1 MTAGTVYR
9 VRGTDPADLTLE
21 VNRIFELISDRLDKI
36 EGFRG
41 KPTLYNKLL
50 TGYDIVIDAGRQG
63 LVVKD
68 QQSPAHYWRITIV
81 GGTVVPVDLGTTY
94 E

>member
-1 MTAGTVYR
+1 MAAGIVYR
-9 VRGTDPADLTLE
+9 VRGTDPADLLLE
-21 VNRIFELISDRLDKI
+21 VNRIFELISDRLDKM

-41 KPTLYNKLL
+41 RPVLYDKLL
-50 TGYDIVIDAGRQG
+50 TGYDVIIDAGRQG
-63 LVVKD
+63 VVIKD

-81 GGTVVPVDLGTTY
+81 TGAVVPVDLGTTY